1 MDIGHLIRLRREANG
16 LTQSQ
21 LALRAGST
29 QAAISRLER
38 GELSPTI
45 ETVERLLA
53 VMGEEAEITVRRGVL
68 NCDRERL
75 RALRNRPPAER
86 MNQAMGWNRLA
97 GQVSLAGAAAHRDAS

>member
-1 MDIGHLIRLRREANG
+1 MDAGKLIRERRRANG
-16 LTQSQ
+16 LTQAQ

-53 VMGEEAEITVRRGVL
+53 VMGEEADIIARRRPL
-68 NCDRERL
+68 ECDRQRLQRL
-75 RALRNRPPAER
+75 RARPPADR
-86 MNQAMGWNRLA
+86 LAQAIAWNRLA
-97 GQVSLAGAAAHRDAS
+97 GQFSIAGERARAKAS